1 MKLAYPVL
9 CDFGPENLEVLDRWL
24 TSNCW
29 GDNHFDY
36 TRTDPAYPQV
46 RFQFKKD
53 AERFDC
59 WVNSDATMAPY
70 QQYLKECVS
79 AKAPCVEIR
88 WRNLG
93 IA

>member
-46 RFQFKKD
+46 KFQFKKE
-53 AERFDC
+53 AER
-59 WVNSDATMAPY
+59 
-70 QQYLKECVS
+70 Q
-79 AKAPCVEIR
+79 
-88 WRNLG
+88 
-93 IA
+93 